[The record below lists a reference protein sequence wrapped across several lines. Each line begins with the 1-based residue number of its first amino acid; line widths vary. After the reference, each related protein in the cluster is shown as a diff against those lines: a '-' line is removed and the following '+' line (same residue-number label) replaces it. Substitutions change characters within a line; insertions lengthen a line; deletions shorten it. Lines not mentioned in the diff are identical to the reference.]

1 MKYILQF
8 LFVLIFSDSFAQSS
22 QLPVMEWKSASET
35 PFIFYIS
42 GDGGLNSF
50 STSLCK
56 EINDGSFHITAL
68 NAKSYFWDKKTPQQ
82 TANDISAYLDNAFAA
97 RKNQQL
103 VIAGYSF
110 GADVVPFIINSLPER
125 VKKKLISVILLAPSR
140 TTDFEIHI
148 LDMFGSASKRN
159 MNVINEINKMNVP
172 KLATIIGVE
181 EDIFPVKEIKLPHYH
196 NETLPGHHHFD
207 KNTDEV
213 AKAMIRCFR

>member
-56 EINDGSFHITAL
+56 EINDGSYHIPAL
-68 NAKSYFWDKKTPQQ
+68 NAKSYFWDIFFKQKT
-82 TANDISAYLDNAFAA
+82 AYDISAYLDNAFAA

-110 GADVVPFIINSLPER
+110 GADVVPFIINS
-125 VKKKLISVILLAPSR
+125 
-140 TTDFEIHI
+140 
-148 LDMFGSASKRN
+148 
-159 MNVINEINKMNVP
+159 
-172 KLATIIGVE
+172 
-181 EDIFPVKEIKLPHYH
+181 
-196 NETLPGHHHFD
+196 
-207 KNTDEV
+207 
-213 AKAMIRCFR
+213 